1 MAIGADILIV
11 IGTIVT
17 GLALSSV
24 VAGWAARSWPVMA
37 LISLAIGVGLLVFVH
52 LQLPEGLSPMDIP
65 DAFILVAAR
74 ILN

>member
-1 MAIGADILIV
+1 MNIGADILIV

-17 GLALSSV
+17 GFALSSV
-24 VAGWAARSWPVMA
+24 VAGWVARSWPVMA

-52 LQLPEGLSPMDIP
+52 LQLPDGLTPMDIP

>member
-1 MAIGADILIV
+1 MNIGADILIV

-17 GLALSSV
+17 GFALSSV
-24 VAGWAARSWPVMA
+24 VAGWVARSWPVMA

-52 LQLPEGLSPMDIP
+52 LQLPDGLRPMDIP

>member
-1 MAIGADILIV
+1 
-11 IGTIVT
+11 
-17 GLALSSV
+17 
-24 VAGWAARSWPVMA
+24 MA

-52 LQLPEGLSPMDIP
+52 LQLPDGLTPMDIP